1 MRPRFIW
8 LGKYEQEEANSETT
22 TPAEVL
28 STDMLN
34 GDDENKLPQRDS
46 EDVIVLENETIEDVE
61 SAGSSSLSVTTNRDG
76 GLNED
81 SDEIAKVPIVLSQ
94 RNVAV
99 INTLKNG
106 LSAIL
111 IQVQEKPLFFD
122 QLPGFLPHCYLF

>member
-1 MRPRFIW
+1 MKLRQKN
-8 LGKYEQEEANSETT
+8 KYH
-22 TPAEVL
+22 
-28 STDMLN
+28 
-34 GDDENKLPQRDS
+34 GDDENKLPPRDS

-61 SAGSSSLSVTTNRDG
+61 SPGPSSLSVTTNRDG

-81 SDEIAKVPIVLSQ
+81 SDEIAKVPFALSQ

-111 IQVQEKPLFFD
+111 IQMQEKPLFFD
-122 QLPGFLPHCYLF
+122 QLPGFLPHCLLSFNIIYHCFLPLQCN